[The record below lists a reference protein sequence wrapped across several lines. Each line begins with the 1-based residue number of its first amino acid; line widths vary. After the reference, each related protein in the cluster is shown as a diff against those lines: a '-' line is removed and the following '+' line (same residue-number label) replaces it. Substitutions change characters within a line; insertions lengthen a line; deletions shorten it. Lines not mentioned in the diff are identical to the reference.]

1 MDKRQNN
8 DQAATRIRRLG
19 SIMFS
24 VGAIA
29 AVLTTPAA
37 YAGVLPIW
45 AALTLAT
52 AEGLIAGCGFV
63 LKE

>member
-37 YAGVLPIW
+37 YAGVLPTW

-52 AEGLIAGCGFV
+52 AEGLIAGCGFI

>member
-37 YAGVLPIW
+37 YAGELPIW